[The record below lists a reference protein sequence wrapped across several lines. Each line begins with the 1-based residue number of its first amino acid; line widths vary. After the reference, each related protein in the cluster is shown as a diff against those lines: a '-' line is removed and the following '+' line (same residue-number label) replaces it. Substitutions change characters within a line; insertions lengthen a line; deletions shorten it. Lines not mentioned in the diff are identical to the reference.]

1 MRARN
6 SAAAAV
12 IGAVFGLSLSWSGMG
27 NPDVL
32 REGLLFRSSY
42 LYLFF
47 AAALLTSAIGLRLL
61 ARRERRAVLT
71 GDPIT
76 STRERPE
83 RRHVTGAAMFGVGW
97 ALAAA
102 CPGPVATQLGQGI
115 AWGIPT
121 AVGIGLGVWLQLRS
135 REREPAPS
143 GRRSRRA
150 IRLHRPAAPSPR
162 PHPAVDDV

>member
-1 MRARN
+1 MRART

-12 IGAVFGLSLSWSGMG
+12 IGTVFGLSLSWSGMT

-32 REGLLFRSSY
+32 RDGLLFRSSY

-47 AAALLTSAIGLRLL
+47 ASALLTAAVGLRLL
-61 ARRERRAVLT
+61 ARTDRRAVLT
-71 GDPIT
+71 GEPLT

-83 RRHVTGAAMFGVGW
+83 RRHVTGAATFGVGW

-121 AVGIGLGVWLQLRS
+121 AAGIGLGVWLQLRS
-135 REREPAPS
+135 REPS
-143 GRRSRRA
+143 GGRSRRA

>member
-6 SAAAAV
+6 GVAAAV
-12 IGAVFGLSLSWSGMG
+12 IGAVFGLSLSWSGMS

-32 REGLLFRSSY
+32 RDGLLFRSSY

-47 AAALLTSAIGLRLL
+47 ASALLTSAIGLRVLS
-61 ARRERRAVLT
+61 RTERRAVLT

-76 STRERPE
+76 SPREKPE
-83 RRHVTGAAMFGVGW
+83 RRHVAGAAMFGVGW

-115 AWGIPT
+115 AWGVPT
-121 AVGIGLGVWLQLRS
+121 AAGIGIGVWLQLRS
-135 REREPAPS
+135 REPS
-143 GRRSRRA
+143 GGRSRRA
-150 IRLHRPAAPSPR
+150 IRLDRPAAPAPR